1 MFSIGYKTNIIIT
14 LLFTNTAAIRDSMEM
29 ATKAD
34 QMFEYQVIQNI
45 HFEIIFC
52 FHVSQSDDPQ
62 SSPEPGSYRIP
73 FPDSIKQVVFY
84 QTRPDVK
91 YKATDT
97 LSDQE
102 HENNPIWGKKIL
114 DFN

>member
-1 MFSIGYKTNIIIT
+1 MT
-14 LLFTNTAAIRDSMEM
+14 LLFTNTAAVSDSMEM

-45 HFEIIFC
+45 RFEILFC
-52 FHVSQSDDPQ
+52 FYVSQSDDPQ

-91 YKATDT
+91 YNAPDT
-97 LSDQE
+97 LTYQD
-102 HENNPIWGKKIL
+102 HRFKNNQL
-114 DFN
+114 E